1 MSTQIRVTSGDGFQQ
16 HINAGTHTLI
26 ADEPA
31 GAGGSDTGPD
41 PYALLLASLGACTSI
56 TLIMYARRKEWPLER
71 VEVDLSHS
79 KVHAEDCDECEG
91 REGRV
96 DRIER
101 QIYVYGELDNEQI
114 TRLGEIAKRCP
125 VHQTLQ
131 ASSVIVDSMNTE
143 NRQ

>member
-1 MSTQIRVTSGDGFQQ
+1 MATNIRVTSDTGLQQ
-16 HINAGTHTLI
+16 QIEAGKHHLT

-31 GAGGSDTGPD
+31 AVGGDDAGPD
-41 PYALLLASLGACTSI
+41 PYSLLLASLGACTSI
-56 TLIMYARRKEWPLER
+56 TLMMYAQRKSWPLEQ
-71 VEVDLSHS
+71 VEIELSHS
-79 KVHAEDCDECEG
+79 KVHADDCQECEG

-101 QIYVYGELDNEQI
+101 HIYLQGDLDQEQI

-131 ASSVIVDSMNTE
+131 AGSVVVDSINE
-143 NRQ
+143 